1 MKLWLRNLLDR
12 VDALT
17 LRERILLL
25 LGLLVAFGVLWDSLL
40 MRPLEQS
47 RQRRQAEVTSLR
59 AEVARLN
66 DSIEELA
73 GQDQTAA
80 DGGLRQQIEVA
91 RTGVSDVDQQLGGL
105 TQGLIAPEEMVEV
118 LKQVLARTAPLELI
132 SLRSLPAQPLSE
144 LMPGETLPSQVFRH
158 GVELELEGG
167 YLDLVAFLR
176 ALDALPWRFYWQD
189 LELEVLEHPR
199 LHVRLTAHTLGRE
212 EAWIG
217 V

>member
-17 LRERILLL
+17 LRERILMLL
-25 LGLLVAFGVLWDSLL
+25 ALLVVFGVLWDSLL
-40 MRPLEQS
+40 MRPLDRS
-47 RQRRQAEVTSLR
+47 RQRRQDEVASLR
-59 AEVARLN
+59 AEVERLN
-66 DSIEELA
+66 LSIEELA
-73 GQDQTAA
+73 GQDQNAA
-80 DGGLRQQIEVA
+80 DGGLHQQIEVA
-91 RTGVSDVDQQLGGL
+91 RTGVSDVDKQLGGL

-144 LMPGETLPSQVFRH
+144 LMPGEALPSQVFRH

-189 LELEVLEHPR
+189 LELEVLDHPR